1 MWLIVKLLKLVFRSL
16 AHLLLS
22 DLVLQE
28 FAVGTVLILAVL
40 ALEVLHSVHI
50 VHCRVELVLLEFAS
64 FLDFIDLSV
73 ETVESLLVDFANR
86 GE

>member
-1 MWLIVKLLKLVFRSL
+1 MRLIVKLLELVFRSL

-28 FAVGTVLILAVL
+28 FAVGTVLTLAVL

-50 VHCRVELVLLEFAS
+50 VHCRVELVLFGLAS